1 MSQVLENPIIPLGD
15 RVAIRSLPQEE
26 KTTGGII
33 IPDTAKEKPTKG
45 EVVAVWKGRQNDSG
59 QRIEPEL
66 KVGDMVLYSKWG
78 GTEVK
83 IGDQDVVIM
92 KESDILAILKK

>member
-1 MSQVLENPIIPLGD
+1 MSQVLESQVMPLGD
-15 RVAIRSLPQEE
+15 RVAVSPLQQEQ

-45 EVVAVWKGRQNDSG
+45 VIVAVGKGRKNDSG
-59 QRIEPEL
+59 QRIEPDL
-66 KVGDMVLYSKWG
+66 KVGDIVLYGKWG
-78 GTEVK
+78 GTEVTVS
-83 IGDQDVVIM
+83 DQDIVIM